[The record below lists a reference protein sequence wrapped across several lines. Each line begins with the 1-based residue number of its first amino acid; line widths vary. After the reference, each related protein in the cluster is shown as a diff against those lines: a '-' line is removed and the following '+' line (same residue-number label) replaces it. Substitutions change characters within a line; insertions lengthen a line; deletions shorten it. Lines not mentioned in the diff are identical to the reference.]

1 MTFKVIL
8 QALWLHS
15 LRNHNSCIYIN
26 EWKTRCWLFLPSSL
40 CGIRCDISVCLSVCP
55 SHTCDTA
62 RLDKKWGMVF
72 GRPFIKRFALCYRTV
87 VMSVCPVLSVT
98 LVYCGQT
105 VGWIKLKLGVE
116 VGLGPGDIVLDEDPA
131 PPPPKGHSPQFSAH
145 VHSGQT
151 AGWTK
156 MPLGTDVG
164 LGPGDIVLDG
174 NPGPPKRG
182 TDTPNFRPMCIVAKR
197 LDRSRCLLVR
207 R

>member
-1 MTFKVIL
+1 
-8 QALWLHS
+8 
-15 LRNHNSCIYIN
+15 
-26 EWKTRCWLFLPSSL
+26 
-40 CGIRCDISVCLSVCP
+40 
-55 SHTCDTA
+55 
-62 RLDKKWGMVF
+62 
-72 GRPFIKRFALCYRTV
+72 
-87 VMSVCPVLSVT
+87 MSVCPVLSVT

-197 LDRSRCLLVR
+197 LDRSRCLLATLC
-207 R
+207 